1 MDLYRPANPRSRGA
15 GHYRRPGTSASY
27 CGRTVEAKP
36 TELRYITGVCQQC
49 AKAEQRDRVAAEQ
62 VAADRSIDG
71 PTLAE
76 RAGVRYARVGKGRRV
91 HYSNNDD
98 TLCGREVTA
107 YDDLGEK
114 APELCAPCVRAAEER
129 AYSRALAAASPLA
142 AAAMQL
148 AETVEQADTEA
159 RLDHAE
165 EQAAAAFTATTHTVE
180 AVEHAEQVEAGVAT
194 VEDAEALYATQVVTE
209 AEADAG
215 TWRGEWIG
223 EQPTDG
229 LFTVERPADQGALFT
244 TTATVEPIVARVS
257 FDPGTLARI
266 KAKADADRKAYRA
279 ETDDRI
285 AAEYRTYG
293 APVPAAVQ
301 ARINARATEQAP
313 ARHAIEGVIVSH
325 NGTTPGTAPK
335 HSTDP
340 DARAALDVLAS
351 LRLAEITNHTDV
363 TAEPGDPD
371 HAPAAW
377 GFLIEPR
384 GHGRIALYWIEAG
397 RYTRPDGKPFAV
409 ELEIGADKLRK
420 AGWTIEPGDR
430 RHVMAHRPA

>member
-27 CGRTVEAKP
+27 CGRTVEATP
-36 TELRYITGVCQQC
+36 IEHRYITGVCQQC

-98 TLCGREVTA
+98 TLCGREVTE
-107 YDDLGEK
+107 YDGLDEQ

-129 AYSRALAAASPLA
+129 AYALALAARSPLA
-142 AAAMQL
+142 AAAVQF

-159 RLDHAE
+159 HLDHAE
-165 EQAAAAFTATTHTVE
+165 EQAAAAFADTTRTVE
-180 AVEHAEQVEAGVAT
+180 AVEHAEQVEARVAT
-194 VEDAEALYATQVVTE
+194 VEDAEALYATQLITE
-209 AEADAG
+209 ADANAG

-223 EQPTDG
+223 EHTDDG
-229 LFTVERPADQGALFT
+229 LFELPADQGALFT
-244 TTATVEPIVARVS
+244 STAEPLVVRMS
-257 FDPGTLARI
+257 QDPDTLTRI
-266 KAKADADRKAYRA
+266 KAKATADREAYRA

-285 AAEYRTYG
+285 ATEHHAYG

-301 ARINARATEQAP
+301 ARIDARTTAPAP
-313 ARHAIEGVIVSH
+313 ARRVIEGVIVSH

-335 HSTDP
+335 HSTDE
-340 DARAALDVLAS
+340 DARAAVAALAP
-351 LRLAEITNHTDV
+351 LRLAEVTDHTDV
-363 TAEPGDPD
+363 TANPGDPD
-371 HAPAAW
+371 HTPSAW
-377 GFLIEPR
+377 GFLVDPR
-384 GHGRIALYWIEAG
+384 GHGRVAVYWIEAG
-397 RYTRPDGKPFAV
+397 RYVRPSGQPFAV

-420 AGWTIEPGDR
+420 AGWTIEPHTHR
-430 RHVMAHRPA
+430 CVMAHRPA